1 MNYEMIAKLLERA
14 QKGEQE
20 AVGLL
25 YDEIKGW
32 VYRQALQILKDENDA
47 ADVVQEISV
56 KVLENVENLENLT
69 AFPKWLYTTTINEC
83 RQMLRRDKKDVLT
96 AEGDSFFEP
105 FAYDETEFDLIMQ
118 QELRS
123 QYLSSTMGILPEK
136 QRRVVQLFYY
146 ERMSIKEIALAENVP
161 VGTIKSRLSL
171 ARKKMKVAFEAE
183 ERMTNTKILD
193 LFTFKKDSD

>member
-1 MNYEMIAKLLERA
+1 MNYEIISKLLERA

-32 VYRQALQILKDENDA
+32 VYRHALQILKDENDA

-96 AEGDSFFEP
+96 AEGDSFFEQY
-105 FAYDETEFDLIMQ
+105 AYDEKEFDLIMQ
-118 QELRS
+118 QELRQ
-123 QYLSSTMGILPEK
+123 QYLSSTMEILPEK
-136 QRRVVQLFYY
+136 QRRVVKFYY
-146 ERMSIKEIALAENVP
+146 YEGMSIREIALTENVP

-193 LFTFKKDSD
+193 LFTFKKGSD

>member
-96 AEGDSFFEP
+96 AEGDSFFEQ

-123 QYLSSTMGILPEK
+123 QYLSSMMGILPEK

-171 ARKKMKVAFEAE
+171 ARKKMKVAFAAE

>member
-1 MNYEMIAKLLERA
+1 MNYEIIAKLLERA
-14 QKGEQE
+14 QKGEKE

-96 AEGDSFFEP
+96 AEGDSFFEK
-105 FAYDETEFDLIMQ
+105 FTYDEKEFELIMQ
-118 QELRS
+118 QELRR
-123 QYLSSTMGILPEK
+123 QYFGSTMEILPEK
-136 QRRVVQLFYY
+136 QRRVVKLFYY
-146 ERMSIKEIALAENVP
+146 EGMSIREIALVENVP

-193 LFTFKKDSD
+193 LFTFKKGSD

>member
-1 MNYEMIAKLLERA
+1 MNYEIIAKLLERA
-14 QKGEQE
+14 QKGEKE

-96 AEGDSFFEP
+96 AEGDSFFEK
-105 FAYDETEFDLIMQ
+105 FTYDEKEFELIMQ
-118 QELRS
+118 QELRR
-123 QYLSSTMGILPEK
+123 QYFSSTMEILPEK
-136 QRRVVQLFYY
+136 QRRVVKLFYY
-146 ERMSIKEIALAENVP
+146 EGMGIREIALAENVP

-193 LFTFKKDSD
+193 LFTFKKGSD